1 MRACLVTASPRLAR
15 LVPDLYMLP
24 LTSTRNRNCFFS
36 PSLEW
41 GSPARDALG
50 VGMRATCEQSFRVS
64 SRLGGG
70 PALRG
75 VCTRCAP
82 RPATKEEV
90 DIKPKQSQ
98 IRILSSTARSLQV
111 LSWNL
116 HSHSLTHSLTRF
128 LPEHPGSNRTNMF
141 LTVSR
146 PSRSPLLPCRRRAS
160 CRPGLPRFGAAAT
173 PNPWGGYDGCEAS

>member
-116 HSHSLTHSLTRF
+116 HSHSLTHSLTRS
-128 LPEHPGSNRTNMF
+128 LPPRAPRFESHKHVSNCVQTIAIAPPTMPSTSF
-141 LTVSR
+141 VS
-146 PSRSPLLPCRRRAS
+146 SRSPEVWCRS
-160 CRPGLPRFGAAAT
+160 HT
-173 PNPWGGYDGCEAS
+173 